1 VRFGIGCPP
10 KESGQSAEA
19 IARTVQRAEDC
30 GFNEAW
36 VGDSQGIW
44 QDLYVSITLC
54 AVRTRHIRL
63 GAGVTNLIT
72 RHPAVTARAMATLDE
87 VSGGRALLGFGA
99 GDTALKHLGLKPSSL
114 KDLEEG
120 ILLIRGLL
128 AGKDGRFQGSA
139 IPRFTGF
146 QPRKVPIYLACYG
159 PKMLELAGKVADGVN
174 VPTGI
179 SPELIQYALGRIE
192 SGTRAAGRD
201 PASVA
206 VAFQVGCSIREDGD
220 QAREDVKSWAARR
233 ALSPIPISVLG
244 ITREEAEGFRRAYR
258 ISDHLV
264 PHAPHSAAVRKD
276 WADGLSLAGTPE
288 ECIEKLHALEEQGID
303 QVVLVPATQDSEAM
317 LKVFEKR
324 ILPRFA

>member
-1 VRFGIGCPP
+1 MFTPRCEGETDAIRDRVPP

-19 IARTVQRAEDC
+19 IAQTVQRAEDC

-44 QDLYVSITLC
+44 HDLYVSITLW
-54 AVRTRHIRL
+54 AVRTRRIRL
-63 GAGVTNLIT
+63 GVGVTNLIT

-114 KDLEEG
+114 KDMEEG

-128 AGKDGRFQGSA
+128 AGEDGQYQGNT

-159 PKMLELAGKVADGVN
+159 PKMLELAGRVTDGVN

-192 SGTRAAGRD
+192 SGRPAPPITGKPRIRIRRASKNSPAAGMRRSMF
-201 PASVA
+201 PAWS
-206 VAFQVGCSIREDGD
+206 SR
-220 QAREDVKSWAARR
+220 
-233 ALSPIPISVLG
+233 
-244 ITREEAEGFRRAYR
+244 AEGGSPLYMRRR
-258 ISDHLV
+258 T
-264 PHAPHSAAVRKD
+264 SAASTSK
-276 WADGLSLAGTPE
+276 A
-288 ECIEKLHALEEQGID
+288 K
-303 QVVLVPATQDSEAM
+303 
-317 LKVFEKR
+317 
-324 ILPRFA
+324 